1 MKRESKTKQKLLE
14 VAMKLIWEQSYG
26 SVGVEDIC
34 KQAGVTKGSFYFAFP
49 SKSDLACAA
58 YEENWQS
65 KRPVLDQIFSAQV
78 GAVAQFEQYTDL
90 IVKDQTEK
98 YKTFGKMCG
107 CPYCS
112 IGSELSTQ
120 DENIRHKAQQMVERA
135 IKYLTSA
142 VRAADDEGLIKEK
155 DPSTLAKQIYDFT
168 IGVILQAKIDNDPD
182 VLKRL
187 KPGVFRLLGIK
198 LPEAV
203 TA

>member
-1 MKRESKTKQKLLE
+1 MKPEGETKKKLLK
-14 VAMKLIWEQSYG
+14 VAMELIWEQSYG

-34 KQAGVTKGSFYFAFP
+34 KRAGVTKGSFYFAFP
-49 SKSDLACAA
+49 SKSVLACAA
-58 YEENWQS
+58 FEESWQL
-65 KRPVLDQIFSAQV
+65 KRPFLDQVFSSQV
-78 GAVAQFEQYTDL
+78 DAISQFEQYTDL

-135 IKYLTSA
+135 IKYLTGA
-142 VRAADDEGLIKEK
+142 VRAACDEGLISEK
-155 DPSTLAKQIYDFT
+155 DPAMLAKQIYDFS

-198 LPEAV
+198 RPELA
-203 TA
+203 AR

>member
-1 MKRESKTKQKLLE
+1 M
-14 VAMKLIWEQSYG
+14 
-26 SVGVEDIC
+26 
-34 KQAGVTKGSFYFAFP
+34 
-49 SKSDLACAA
+49 
-58 YEENWQS
+58 
-65 KRPVLDQIFSAQV
+65 FSAQV
-78 GAVAQFEQYTDL
+78 DAISQFEQYADL

-135 IKYLTSA
+135 IKYLTGA
-142 VRAADDEGLIKEK
+142 VRAACDEGLINEK
-155 DPSTLAKQIYDFT
+155 DPAMLAKQIYDFT
-168 IGVILQAKIDNDPD
+168 IGVILQAKIDNDPE

-198 LPEAV
+198 RPELAV
-203 TA
+203 R

>member
-1 MKRESKTKQKLLE
+1 MKPEGETKKKLLQ
-14 VAMKLIWEQSYG
+14 VAMELIWEQSYG

-34 KQAGVTKGSFYFAFP
+34 KRAGVTKGSFYFAFP

-58 YEENWQS
+58 FEESWQL
-65 KRPVLDQIFSAQV
+65 KRPMLDRIFSAQV

-90 IVKDQTEK
+90 IVKDQMEK

-135 IKYLTSA
+135 IKYLAGA
-142 VRAADDEGLIKEK
+142 VRAACDEGLIKEK
-155 DPSTLAKQIYDFT
+155 DPTMLAKQIYDFT
-168 IGVILQAKIDNDPD
+168 IGVILQAKIDNDPQA
-182 VLKRL
+182 LKRL
-187 KPGVFRLLGIK
+187 KPGVFRLLGIA
-198 LPEAV
+198 LPEPV
-203 TA
+203 GV

>member
-1 MKRESKTKQKLLE
+1 MKQEGETKKKLLK
-14 VAMKLIWEQSYG
+14 VAMELIWEQSYG

-34 KQAGVTKGSFYFAFP
+34 RRAGVTKGSFYFAFP

-58 YEENWQS
+58 YEESWQL
-65 KRPVLDQIFSAQV
+65 KRPILDQIFSAQV
-78 GAVAQFEQYTDL
+78 GAMEQFEQYIDL

-135 IKYLTSA
+135 IKYLTGA
-142 VRAADDEGLIKEK
+142 VRAADDEGLISEK
-155 DPSTLAKQIYDFT
+155 DPATLAKQIYDFT
-168 IGVILQAKIDNDPD
+168 IGVILQAKIDNDPE

-198 LPEAV
+198 LPEPVAV
-203 TA
+203 

>member
-1 MKRESKTKQKLLE
+1 MKPEGETKKKLLK
-14 VAMKLIWEQSYG
+14 VAMELIWEQSYG

-34 KQAGVTKGSFYFAFP
+34 KRAGVTKGSFYFAFP

-58 YEENWQS
+58 FEESWQL
-65 KRPVLDQIFSAQV
+65 KRPLLDQVFSSQV
-78 GAVAQFEQYTDL
+78 DAISQFEQYTDL

-135 IKYLTSA
+135 IKYLTGA
-142 VRAADDEGLIKEK
+142 VRTACDEGLISEK
-155 DPSTLAKQIYDFT
+155 DPAMLAKQIYDFS

-198 LPEAV
+198 RPELA
-203 TA
+203 AR

>member
-1 MKRESKTKQKLLE
+1 MRHEGETKKKLLK
-14 VAMKLIWEQSYG
+14 VAMELIWEQSYG

-34 KQAGVTKGSFYFAFP
+34 QRAGVTKGSFYFAFP

-58 YEENWQS
+58 YEESWQL
-65 KRPVLDQIFSAQV
+65 KRPILDQIFSAQV
-78 GAVAQFEQYTDL
+78 GAVDQFEQYTDL

-135 IKYLTSA
+135 IKYLTGA
-142 VRAADDEGLIKEK
+142 VRAAVEEGLIKEK
-155 DPSTLAKQIYDFT
+155 DPAMLAKQIYDFT
-168 IGVILQAKIDNDPD
+168 IGVILQAKIDNDPE
-182 VLKRL
+182 VLMRL

-198 LPEAV
+198 LREPV
-203 TA
+203 SI

>member
-1 MKRESKTKQKLLE
+1 MKPEGETKKKLLK
-14 VAMKLIWEQSYG
+14 VAMELIWEQSYG

-34 KQAGVTKGSFYFAFP
+34 KRAGVTKGSFYFAFP

-58 YEENWQS
+58 FEESWQL
-65 KRPVLDQIFSAQV
+65 KRPFLDQVFSSQV
-78 GAVAQFEQYTDL
+78 DAISQFEQYTDL

-135 IKYLTSA
+135 IKYLTGA
-142 VRAADDEGLIKEK
+142 VRTACDEGLISEK
-155 DPSTLAKQIYDFT
+155 DPAMLAKQIYDFS

-198 LPEAV
+198 RPELA
-203 TA
+203 AR